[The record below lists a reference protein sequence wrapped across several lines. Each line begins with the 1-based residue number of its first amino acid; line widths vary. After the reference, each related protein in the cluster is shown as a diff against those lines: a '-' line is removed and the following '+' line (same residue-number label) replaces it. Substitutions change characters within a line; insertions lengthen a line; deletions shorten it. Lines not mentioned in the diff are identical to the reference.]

1 MANSATPIGKL
12 MFSPII
18 KKADI
23 RTAIIERRL
32 RVDSRPCYFTY
43 RISPLVRVRNNNGH
57 SPGTWP

>member
-32 RVDSRPCYFTY
+32 RVGDSGLLAKSYLESVSKSGVDR
-43 RISPLVRVRNNNGH
+43 
-57 SPGTWP
+57 